1 MMITDWQQ
9 QKCFA
14 SGKFTGLEALSSL
27 DLNIEKK
34 QRVVTGK
41 ENPVIQT
48 QGLSSAQSN
57 ENPELKA
64 HPD

>member
-9 QKCFA
+9 QQCFN
-14 SGKFTGLEALSSL
+14 SGKFTDLEALSLL
-27 DLNIEKK
+27 DFNIEKK

-41 ENPVIQT
+41 ENPVTQT
-48 QGLSSAQSN
+48 QGLFSAQSN